1 MAGTRFKSIFRRA
14 VPCAKTRFSGTFLA
28 QLDKSSSGN
37 PRNLRED
44 ALLGNAGCL
53 LQAPFPGR
61 LPEAMEDCLTVVYAR
76 ISPR

>member
-1 MAGTRFKSIFRRA
+1 MASTRFKSIVRRA
-14 VPCAKTRFSGTFLA
+14 VPCAETRFSGTFLA
-28 QLDKSSSGN
+28 QVAGVRPVISS
-37 PRNLRED
+37 NLRED
-44 ALLGNAGCL
+44 ALVGNAGCL